1 MLGTCSHFFKILRNK
16 NPHFAFDAPHPS
28 LSSFDLWFPI
38 SCEGRAP
45 CLRFPERG
53 RWNVYLY
60 FDFQTWKLLKAVWE
74 ENTTT
79 AFAWKPVVWQHSLCI
94 QNQTVTKVGKKIR
107 TEIETPFYPKR
118 QPFNI
123 IRLFCSNW
131 VAMLAATV
139 GCERNWKK
147 ASMKLPTV
155 LQYVEIEC
163 FLNFVFLPVL
173 SQMWLY

>member
-1 MLGTCSHFFKILRNK
+1 MIMFTCFQDITKQKSPFCLWCPSPLTFIFWSLIPNQLRGESSLFKI
-16 NPHFAFDAPHPS
+16 S
-28 LSSFDLWFPI
+28 W
-38 SCEGRAP
+38 E
-45 CLRFPERG
+45 G

>member
-1 MLGTCSHFFKILRNK
+1 MLWSCSHVFKILRNK

-38 SCEGRAP
+38 SCEGRDP
-45 CLRFPERG
+45 CLRFLEGG

-60 FDFQTWKLLKAVWE
+60 FDLQTWKLLKAVWE

-123 IRLFCSNW
+123 IRLFCTNW

-139 GCERNWKK
+139 GCERTWKK

-163 FLNFVFLPVL
+163 FLNFVLLPVL